1 MSVSSQIF
9 EWEGITQPSYY
20 NGQILAA
27 TGLKAMD
34 QIVATGANTVTI
46 IPNFFQANPFSNTV
60 WLHEGDPNN
69 QWDQQSDSFEQVRQ
83 SILAAKDRGLKVVL
97 KPHVETDPV
106 RVWRAEFSPT
116 DPKAWFD
123 SYKAM
128 MVEYAKVAQVA
139 GAEMICVG
147 TEMNSMIDPTK
158 TCSDGKT
165 YTQKWA
171 EIIDAVRAVYSG
183 KVTYAATY
191 VTVQK
196 VGFWDKVDF
205 IGVDACIPMTP
216 SHEQPQNGPY
226 MPYNPTIDEM
236 VDAWT
241 KPHFNPW
248 VRDTLHGSKSVVEYY
263 KALSEQ
269 YGKKVIFTEV
279 GYKSFDGASVD
290 PGVFG
295 ATGPVDFQEQVD
307 CYEALYKVMENY
319 GGRWLAGSFLWSY
332 YSFENPM
339 TERDVPWTDYTT
351 QHKPANAV
359 VTAHY
364 SGPAHGTG
372 LVWNGTNVTDR
383 LDGGYHND
391 TLNGAGGN
399 DILWGGAGHDRL
411 NGGLGNDVLEGGAGH
426 DILDGTND
434 EDTALLSGIRAD
446 YNIYSLGNGRF
457 IVKDTR
463 QNGDGIDELRNIEK
477 VSFSGTV
484 VDLNTIEA
492 GEPPES
498 VLSIAAAQA
507 NKREGA
513 AETATEF
520 TFKVTRSTDV
530 GDATVKWR
538 VKLPAGSVRAN
549 DFAVMSGEVFMGT
562 GVTEQIITVKVRGD
576 AIAEADET
584 FTVEL
589 YGPSDGSAIGT
600 GSASGTILNDDANNA
615 PRDILLNG
623 TGVFELAQ
631 GGTEIGTLSVTDNDE
646 DEIHSYAIVN
656 SDGRFKV
663 EGNRLL
669 VDNGF
674 RLDHEQASLH
684 KITVQVTDKAGA
696 SFARDMMISI
706 SDTDP
711 ERTTGSGADDVFY
724 GGGGNDTLGGGAG
737 NDRVFGRLGRDTL
750 KGDAGNDILSGGAG
764 KDTLTGGKWSRADAN
779 KDAFLFDF
787 KVTKS
792 NARSHAD
799 TVKDAQFKYDAF
811 YFDDAA
817 FGNATIA
824 RYLKG
829 KNAALD
835 HAVTIKRGWFAFDQ
849 TKDRDDFFIAKK
861 INAKT
866 YKLFFDADGSGA
878 KHRALEVAT
887 VTYDKKVGGE
897 ISYKDFLFV

>member
-1 MSVSSQIF
+1 MSVSGQIF
-9 EWEGITQPSYY
+9 EWESITQPSYWG
-20 NGQILAA
+20 GQILAD
-27 TGLKAMD
+27 TGLKAMS

-46 IPNFFQANPFSNTV
+46 IPNFFQENKFSNSMG
-60 WLHEGDPNN
+60 LRLGSPSNPYDDE
-69 QWDQQSDSFEQVRQ
+69 SDTFERVKD
-83 SILAAKDRGLKVVL
+83 SILEAKERGLKVVL
-97 KPHVETDPV
+97 KPHLETNY
-106 RVWRAEFSPT
+106 RVWRAELAPT

-128 MVEYAKVAQVA
+128 MVEYAKVAQAA

-147 TEMNSMIDPTK
+147 TEMDSMINPTK

-191 VTVQK
+191 GTVK
-196 VGFWDKVDF
+196 DVGFWDKVDY
-205 IGVDACIPMTP
+205 IGVDAYIPSSTV
-216 SHEQPQNGPY
+216 N
-226 MPYNPTIDEM
+226 NPTVDQI
-236 VDAWT
+236 VDAWV

-248 VRDTLHGSKSVVEYY
+248 IRDTLHGGKSVVDYY

-279 GYKSFDGASVD
+279 GYKSMDGANKD

-295 ATGPVDFQEQVD
+295 GSGTYDPQEQVD

-319 GGRWLAGSFLWSY
+319 GGQWLAGSFLWSY

-399 DILWGGAGHDRL
+399 DILWGGAGNDQL
-411 NGGLGNDVLEGGAGH
+411 NGGLGN

-457 IVKDTR
+457 IVKDIR

-484 VDLNTIEA
+484 VDLDTIEA
-492 GEPPES
+492 GESPES

-513 AETATEF
+513 AETTTDF
-520 TFKVTRSTDV
+520 TFKVTRSTDA
-530 GDATVKWR
+530 GNSTVKWQ

-549 DFAVMSGEVFMGT
+549 DFAVMTGEVFMGT

-589 YGPSDGSAIGT
+589 HGPSDGSAIGT
-600 GSASGTILNDDANNA
+600 GSASGTIFNDDANNA

-631 GGTEIGTLSVTDNDE
+631 GGTKIGTLSVTDIDE

-706 SDTDP
+706 SDIDP
-711 ERTTGSGADDVFY
+711 EMTAGSGADDVFY

-750 KGDAGNDILSGGAG
+750 KGDAGNDILAGGAG

-799 TVKDAQFKYDAF
+799 SVKDAQFKYDAF

-835 HAVTIKRGWFAFDQ
+835 HAVTIKKGWFAFDQ
-849 TKDRDDFFIAKK
+849 ARDRDDFFIAKK